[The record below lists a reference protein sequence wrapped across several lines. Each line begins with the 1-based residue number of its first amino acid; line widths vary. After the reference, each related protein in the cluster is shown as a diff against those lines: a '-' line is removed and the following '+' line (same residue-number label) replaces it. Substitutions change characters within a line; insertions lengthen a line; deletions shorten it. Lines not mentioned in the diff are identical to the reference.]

1 VGRHDGS
8 RFFGRGTRQGLAAT
22 PNLRRCGA
30 LHRQRCAVAG
40 RAVKRRASR
49 RASLGRAQRSR
60 RYALRPD
67 TPTDEVKC
75 LHFHVMSKIARAVG
89 ARAELRPDGESEK
102 LQNVLQEPRMT
113 PTTKERIREVAD
125 RLPPDATIEDAI
137 ERLVFLTKI
146 DRGLTEANAGQLID
160 HEEVEREFGR

>member
-1 VGRHDGS
+1 VGRLDGS

-40 RAVKRRASR
+40 
-49 RASLGRAQRSR
+49 SR

>member
-1 VGRHDGS
+1 
-8 RFFGRGTRQGLAAT
+8 
-22 PNLRRCGA
+22 
-30 LHRQRCAVAG
+30 
-40 RAVKRRASR
+40 
-49 RASLGRAQRSR
+49 
-60 RYALRPD
+60 
-67 TPTDEVKC
+67 
-75 LHFHVMSKIARAVG
+75 MSKIVRAVG